1 MNSFSA
7 QSIILWKKEYGEN
20 DLIIF
25 LLAEGYGRITA
36 IAKNAKKSVKRFGGV
51 LELFTLI
58 DAELKTTRNQAFYIL
73 SEVSLESPYERIRTD
88 FLKTAHASYW
98 AEILNGWI
106 EEGHPQDEIF
116 QLFRTSLENL
126 DEDRVPAET
135 LGIIFQIKLLQLS
148 GLSPD
153 FSSCLGCGLE
163 IDRIHDKRLLFD
175 IKDGR
180 TICGSCS
187 SKSHDG
193 KKLRISKGTLNELR
207 WIQKNTCSMAMRL
220 RLNQVSISES
230 RAILERFLPFHM
242 GKDINSLRFLNIL
255 RHEI

>member
-25 LLAEGYGRITA
+25 LIAEGRGRITA

-58 DAELKTTRNQAFYIL
+58 DAELKPSRNHGFYIL
-73 SEVSLESPYERIRTD
+73 SEVSLESPYENIRSD

-106 EEGHPQDEIF
+106 EEDHPQDEVF

-126 DEDRVPAET
+126 DRDRVPAET

-153 FSSCLGCGLE
+153 FSSCPGCSRQVE
-163 IDRIHDKRLLFD
+163 IINDKKLLFD

-180 TICGSCS
+180 IICSTCS
-187 SKSHDG
+187 VNGHDG
-193 KKLRISKGTLNELR
+193 KKVGIAKGTINELR
-207 WIQKNTCSMAMRL
+207 WIQKSTCSMAMRL
-220 RLNQVSISES
+220 RLNQGSITES
-230 RAILERFLPFHM
+230 RAVLERFLPFHM
-242 GKDINSLRFLNIL
+242 GKEINSLRFLNRL
-255 RHEI
+255 RHEL